1 MHSLS
6 PFQQTVLEQDEMFFQ
21 TFPDA
26 RSDRPPAS
34 LLPLHPA
41 YSSLAQALDPCFLPL
56 PSCPPPVPRSLSRHP
71 PRHPRPCP
79 SPYPRPKD
87 PAWSPFSPNVAG
99 TFVNVMGGSMG
110 GPAVPPDLT
119 GSRPGISH
127 PFHGS
132 HELTTVFLVSISG
145 KRSPDKKPALACV
158 FCRGR
163 KIACGPPTKDGDGRS
178 CKCVHIYCLFIFPLK
193 GLYYPPANASVAL
206 SDVNTPQRADEA
218 CVKSL

>member
-119 GSRPGISH
+119 GSRP
-127 PFHGS
+127 
-132 HELTTVFLVSISG
+132 VSISG

-178 CKCVHIYCLFIFPLK
+178 CNQCQRRSLRCE
-193 GLYYPPANASVAL
+193 YPTESRRGMRKKPVGAPAAAAASKARR
-206 SDVNTPQRADEA
+206 SDAGSKPNPTTTTKKR
-218 CVKSL
+218 